1 VNNAGGFDEGHEAA
15 QKVKG
20 SHEIIHGVLCFAGFQ
35 KWGMTSYMVAAFL
48 IRDTICKIPNSYAK
62 VFSPQ
67 RIHFKAGFK
76 HWITDFGVSTKGL
89 FHGWLLRRTPRCSHM
104 GCGLV
109 WNQVEKTW
117 ECPCHGSRFDEEG
130 KLLDNPSK
138 KNLS

>member
-1 VNNAGGFDEGHEAA
+1 
-15 QKVKG
+15 
-20 SHEIIHGVLCFAGFQ
+20 
-35 KWGMTSYMVAAFL
+35 MVAAFL

-67 RIHFKAGFK
+67 RIYLKAGFK

-89 FHGWLLRRTPRCSHM
+89 FYGWIVRRTPRCSHM

-117 ECPCHGSRFDEEG
+117 ECPCHGSRFDEER